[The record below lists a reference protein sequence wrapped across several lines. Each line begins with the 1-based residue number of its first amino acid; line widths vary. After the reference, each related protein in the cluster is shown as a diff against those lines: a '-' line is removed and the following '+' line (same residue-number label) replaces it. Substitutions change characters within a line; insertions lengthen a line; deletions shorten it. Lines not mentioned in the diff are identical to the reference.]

1 MSDEDQVAQPH
12 IDETPSDDAPDT
24 PATACCEF
32 LDTCCGADLDS
43 EDLSLLSLGAGIA
56 ACAFATFGLAGW
68 THILALP
75 FGAAAIYCGYRAL
88 KEDTPR
94 EQAATFGV
102 GSGALALAMWL
113 ITRGWM
119 NVVEWLG
126 R

>member
-1 MSDEDQVAQPH
+1 MSDESRV
-12 IDETPSDDAPDT
+12 DETPDDNAP
-24 PATACCEF
+24 ACCEAPES
-32 LDTCCGADLDS
+32 CCGADLDA

-75 FGAAAIYCGYRAL
+75 CGAGAVYAGYRAL
-88 KEDTPR
+88 KQNTPR
-94 EQAATFGV
+94 AQAALIGL